1 MPKRAQMKDEG
12 QVLADQT
19 KTNGINTE
27 QLKGFVAEIEDEQ
40 AKIDEIMRNAQIAC
54 QPHVDQIKAIKK
66 EAAEAG
72 IPKKP
77 LSAKLRERGLR
88 RKADSCRETLSEEQ
102 REIFDEIS
110 QKMDDLF
117 SFADRQDEEREAA

>member
-1 MPKRAQMKDEG
+1 MPKRAEMKDEG
-12 QVLADQT
+12 QVHQDLT
-19 KTNGINTE
+19 KSNGINAQ
-27 QLKGFVAEIEDEQ
+27 QLKGFVAEIENEQ
-40 AKIDEIMRNAQIAC
+40 DAIDEIMRNAQAAC
-54 QPHVDQIKAIKK
+54 QPHIDQIKAIKK

-88 RKADSCRETLSEEQ
+88 RKADRCRETLSDDQ